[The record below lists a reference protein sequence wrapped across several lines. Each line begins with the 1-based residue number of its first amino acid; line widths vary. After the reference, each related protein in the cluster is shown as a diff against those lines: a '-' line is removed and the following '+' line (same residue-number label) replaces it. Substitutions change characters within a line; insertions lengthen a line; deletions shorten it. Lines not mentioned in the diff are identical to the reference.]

1 MATLVTFT
9 AGTPI
14 LSADV
19 NANFS
24 AINTE
29 VGDAPHI
36 RYSSIVPV
44 GNIGT
49 GEDTLHT
56 WSMPAGTITTA
67 ADGLLVRAIVTFGS
81 GVETKALKFWI
92 GSASHALNTAVPAP
106 ASLSASVDLYVI
118 YVGSN
123 QWYASSKMAYDNE
136 TWDINSAG
144 LLTGQNPA
152 GILTVKFTGE
162 ATTTDKVQMNA
173 SSIFVFTAP

>member
-29 VGDAPHI
+29 VGDVPHI
-36 RYSSIVPV
+36 RYSSVVPV

-49 GEDTLHT
+49 GEDTLHS

-67 ADGLLVRAIVTFGS
+67 ADGLLIRAMVSFGS

-92 GSASHALNTAVPAP
+92 GSASTPMNTAVPAP
-106 ASLSASVDLYVI
+106 VSLSASIDIYVI
-118 YVGSN
+118 YLGSSA
-123 QWYASSKMAYDNE
+123 WYVSSKMAFDNE
-136 TWDINSAG
+136 TWDITSG
-144 LLTGQNPA
+144 SLSSQNPA

-162 ATTTDKVQMNA
+162 ATTTDKIQMDA
-173 SSIFVFTAP
+173 TSIFVFTAP